1 MHKIATWQTL
11 DLYIPAANLTVY
23 QKGIY
28 YQGIKIYNH
37 LPKSVKD
44 LSDDKNKFKFPLK
57 RYLLHNSFY
66 SLKDYFDT
74 QLVLILHSI
83 SLLLR
88 LILIIVLIITSKIR
102 QWHYTKAQFIL
113 FILNVR
119 TLACYYAIC
128 IHDYFHIRI
137 RLMECEI
144 NEMKSK
150 L

>member
-1 MHKIATWQTL
+1 MFISIFSTC
-11 DLYIPAANLTVY
+11 
-23 QKGIY
+23 
-28 YQGIKIYNH
+28 
-37 LPKSVKD
+37 
-44 LSDDKNKFKFPLK
+44 LSHACVP
-57 RYLLHNSFY
+57 
-66 SLKDYFDT
+66 
-74 QLVLILHSI
+74 QLILFLI
-83 SLLLR
+83 Y
-88 LILIIVLIITSKIR
+88 ILIIVLIITSKIR
-102 QWHYTKAQFIL
+102 QWHYSKAQFIL